1 MKVQEWEPASA
12 PESEVAAVIDLLN
25 AAGEVDVP
33 DDPRW
38 QVDGYRDYLCC
49 TMPGERRACWVTPDP
64 HEDRLLGQANV
75 LLMDDIGVIDLI
87 VHPEARGKGVGSA
100 LLLAVARRAHDEGI
114 PSLGVE
120 AIGETPSIPFYERHG
135 FRWAYGEIRNV
146 LDLGS
151 VDWLKLGGMAQ
162 GIGSGYRV
170 EYYPGGPP
178 EELFAA
184 YAAAKESVRDNGDG
198 DLDLRPSSYD
208 PERLRASLATLHRRG
223 LKPYIV
229 VAVHEPTG
237 DVAGL
242 TEVVVP
248 RPRPGRA
255 DQYDTIVVPEHRG
268 NGIGRAIKARM
279 LFELRAAEPKLAE
292 VQTWHALEKDPMLKV
307 NADLGFQPDR
317 EWREYEADVPDLLRK
332 LGPSL
337 A

>member
-1 MKVQEWEPASA
+1 MVQEWEPTAA

-33 DDPRW
+33 HDPRW
-38 QVDGYRDYLCC
+38 RLEGYREYLCC
-49 TMPGERRACWVTPDP
+49 TMPGERRACWVAPDP
-64 HEDRLLGQANV
+64 DDDRLLGQANV

-87 VHPEARGKGVGSA
+87 VHPEARGRGVGSA

-120 AIGETPSIPFYERHG
+120 AIGGTPSIAFYERHG
-135 FRWAYGEIRNV
+135 FRWAYAEIRNV
-146 LDLGS
+146 LEFAS
-151 VDWLKLGGMAQ
+151 VDWLRLGGMAQ

-184 YAAAKESVRDNGDG
+184 YAAAKESVRDDADG

-208 PERLRASLATLHRRG
+208 PERLRASLATLNERG

-229 VAVHEPTG
+229 VAIHEPTG

-248 RPRPGRA
+248 RQRPGRA

-268 NGIGRAIKARM
+268 YGIGRAIKARM
-279 LFELRAAEPKLAE
+279 LFELRAAEPNLAE
-292 VQTWHALEKDPMLKV
+292 VQTWHALEKEPMLKV

-317 EWREYEADVPDLLRK
+317 EWREYEADVPELLRK
-332 LGPSL
+332 LGPTL

>member
-1 MKVQEWEPASA
+1 M
-12 PESEVAAVIDLLN
+12 IDLLN

-64 HEDRLLGQANV
+64 HDDRLLGQANV

-120 AIGETPSIPFYERHG
+120 AIGETPSIRFYERHG

-229 VAVHEPTG
+229 VAVHESTG

>member
-1 MKVQEWEPASA
+1 M
-12 PESEVAAVIDLLN
+12 AAVIDLLN
-25 AAGEVDVP
+25 DAGEVDVP
-33 DDPRW
+33 NDPRW
-38 QVDGYRDYLCC
+38 RVEGYREYLCC
-49 TMPGERRACWVTPDP
+49 TMPGERRACWVVPDP
-64 HEDRLLGQANV
+64 DDDRLLGQANV

-87 VHPEARGKGVGSA
+87 VHPDARGRGVGSA
-100 LLLAVARRAHDEGI
+100 LLLAMARRAHDEGI

-120 AIGETPSIPFYERHG
+120 AIGDTPSIPFYERHG
-135 FRWAYGEIRNV
+135 FRWAYAEIRNV
-146 LDLGS
+146 LEFS
-151 VDWLKLGGMAQ
+151 AVDWLKLGGMAQ

-178 EELFAA
+178 ESLFEA
-184 YAAAKESVRDNGDG
+184 YAAAKESVRDDADG

-208 PERLRASLATLHRRG
+208 PERLRASLATLNGRG

-229 VAVHEPTG
+229 LAIHESTG

-248 RPRPGRA
+248 RQRPGRA
-255 DQYDTIVVPEHRG
+255 DQYDTIVMPQHRG

-279 LFELRAAEPKLAE
+279 LFELRAAEPKLKE

-307 NADLGFQPDR
+307 NADLGFLPDR

>member
-1 MKVQEWEPASA
+1 MVQEWGPATA

-25 AAGEVDVP
+25 AAGDVDVP
-33 DDPRW
+33 NDPRW
-38 QVDGYRDYLCC
+38 QVDGYREYLCC
-49 TMPGERRACWVTPDP
+49 TMPGERRACWVAPDP
-64 HEDRLLGQANV
+64 HDDRLLGQANV

-87 VHPEARGKGVGSA
+87 VHPDARGQGIGSA

-120 AIGETPSIPFYERHG
+120 AIGDTPSIAFYERHG
-135 FRWAYGEIRNV
+135 FRWAYAEIRNV
-146 LDLGS
+146 LDLAS

-162 GIGSGYRV
+162 GIGAGYRV

-178 EELFAA
+178 EHLFAS
-184 YAAAKESVRDNGDG
+184 YAAAKESVRDDGDG

-208 PERLRASLATLHRRG
+208 PERLRASLATLNGRG

-229 VAVHEPTG
+229 LAMHESTG

-248 RPRPGRA
+248 RQRPGRA

-317 EWREYEADVPDLLRK
+317 EWREYEADVSDLLRK